1 MRARKRVD
9 FWEEA
14 DIPLRGRIGT
24 VFHRAADVLCGRFL
38 VTLMTGESC
47 LHPLGILIDGEAFA
61 CLEPGM
67 PVHLDSDG
75 LYLGMAGFAWETPVR
90 PVMRPRAG
98 PCAEIAFRHAAELR
112 RLLPLAGSRSA
123 VGEAFLGERGGDF
136 AFPLDL
142 LRKTL
147 VAGPADLVAV
157 GRWFGGG
164 EGLTPAWDDLCTGL
178 LFADRF
184 FSGGLIAPT
193 APLFAELA
201 GKTTPQS
208 LWQLRFA
215 ATGRSSLGFERLL
228 ASISAGQLRATE
240 VMSLAGLGHTSGNDL
255 LCGICLWLE
264 AWAARL

>member
-1 MRARKRVD
+1 MIARKRAD
-9 FWEEA
+9 FWEGA
-14 DIPLRGRIGT
+14 AIPLRGRVGA

-61 CLEPGM
+61 RLEPGM
-67 PVHLDSDG
+67 PVHLDPDG
-75 LYLGMAGFAWETPVR
+75 LHLGLAGLRWEAPVE
-90 PVMRPRAG
+90 PVMRPRTRLS
-98 PCAEIAFRHAAELR
+98 AEAALRHANGLR

-136 AFPLDL
+136 AAPLDL
-142 LRKTL
+142 LRQAL
-147 VAGPADLVAV
+147 AEGMADLVSV

-164 EGLTPAWDDLCTGL
+164 EGLTPAWDDLCAGL

-184 FSGGLIAPT
+184 FSGGVVAPT
-193 APLFAELA
+193 ASLFKTLS

-215 ATGRSSLGFERLL
+215 ESGRSSLGFERFL
-228 ASISAGQLRATE
+228 AALSTGPIPSKE

-264 AWAARL
+264 AWAARP